1 VKVLVV
7 GVGTSGLISALIL
20 KRFLNIEVDVVY
32 SKNIGIIGVGEGS
45 TEHFN
50 DFMNFVG
57 IDYFSIIKECGAT
70 FKSGIMFEGWTK
82 EPYLHNVGAPFNNK
96 IGQYPYVYSR
106 QISNGSN
113 RVNSQLIWD
122 NKLSEHALN
131 NKTVAPFNQ
140 YHFDTHK
147 LNTFLIKF
155 ANKAGINTIID
166 DIKDVVFKETGEID
180 YVVGDIK
187 NYNYDFY
194 IDSTGFKRL
203 LIGKM
208 DTRWVSFSKF
218 LKMKAAVVFQTSTN
232 EEYDLWTLA
241 KSMDYG
247 WRFQLTTQDH
257 IGNGYVFDS
266 DYVSLDKVKE
276 ELDKEMGFDVNIAKT
291 FSFDPGHL
299 DTPWVKNCVAVG
311 LSGSFVEPLEATS
324 IGTTIQ
330 QTYLLMHKLLNYS
343 EKDIKTYN
351 NSFTSIMNNL
361 RDFIFLHYITK
372 KDTTDFWKD
381 VKEISLPESL
391 NHNID
396 IWKNRLPIK
405 EDFSNQSQYSLFWD
419 DNFTV
424 VMHGL
429 GLFNIESIKK
439 EYDSLSNEFKN
450 YVEPQISNFLSSET
464 GISHKKFIQTVTKYL
479 I

>member
-1 VKVLVV
+1 MRVLVV
-7 GVGTSGLISALIL
+7 GGGTSGLISALIL
-20 KRFLNIEVDVVY
+20 KRFLNIDVDVVY

-70 FKSGIMFEGWTK
+70 FKSGIMFEGWTE
-82 EPYLHNVGAPFNNK
+82 EPYLHSVGAPFSNK

-106 QISNGSN
+106 QISNNSN
-113 RVNSQLIWD
+113 RVNSQIIWD
-122 NKLSEHALN
+122 NKLSEQYLN
-131 NKTVAPFNQ
+131 SKKVAPFNQ

-147 LNTFLIKF
+147 LNDFLIKF
-155 ANKAGINTIID
+155 ANKAGINTIVD
-166 DIKDVVFKETGEID
+166 DVKDVVFKETGEID

-187 NYNYDFY
+187 TYNYDFY

-208 DTRWVSFSKF
+208 GARWVSFSEF
-218 LKMKAAVVFQTSTN
+218 LKMKSAVVFQTPTN

-241 KSMDYG
+241 KAMDYG

-266 DYVSLDKVKE
+266 DYVSLDKIKE

-299 DTPWVKNCVAVG
+299 ETPWVKNCVAVG

-343 EKDIKTYN
+343 EKDISVYN
-351 NSFTSIMNNL
+351 RSFTSIMNNL

-372 KDTTDFWKD
+372 KETTDFWKD
-381 VKEISLPESL
+381 VRGITPPDSLSNKLEL
-391 NHNID
+391 
-396 IWKNRLPIK
+396 WKNKLPIK
-405 EDFSNQSQYSLFWD
+405 EDFLEQSQYSLFWE

-429 GLFNIESIKK
+429 NLFNTDSIRA
-439 EYDSLSNEFKN
+439 EYNALSNDFKN
-450 YVEPQISNFLSSET
+450 IADQQVINLLNTET

>member
-1 VKVLVV
+1 MKVLVV
-7 GVGTSGLISALIL
+7 GGGTSGLISALIL
-20 KRFLNIEVDVVY
+20 KKFLNIDVDVVY

-70 FKSGIMFEGWTK
+70 FKSGIMFEGWTE
-82 EPYLHNVGAPFNNK
+82 EPYLHSVGAPFNNK

-106 QISNGSN
+106 QISNNSN
-113 RVNSQLIWD
+113 RVNSQLLWD
-122 NKLSEHALN
+122 NKLSEHFLN
-131 NKTVAPFNQ
+131 SRQVAPFNQ

-147 LNTFLIKF
+147 LNDFLIKF
-155 ANKAGINTIID
+155 ANKSGINTIVD

-187 NYNYDFY
+187 TYNYDFY

-208 DTRWVSFSKF
+208 GAHWVSFSEF
-218 LKMKAAVVFQTSTN
+218 LKMKSAVVFQTPTN

-241 KSMDYG
+241 KAMDYG

-266 DYVSLDKVKE
+266 DYVSLDKIKE

-299 DTPWVKNCVAVG
+299 DTPWVKNCVAIG

-372 KDTTDFWKD
+372 KETTDFWKD
-381 VKEISLPESL
+381 VRGITPPNSLLNSL
-391 NHNID
+391 EL
-396 IWKNRLPIK
+396 WKNKLPIK
-405 EDFSNQSQYSLFWD
+405 EDFSNQSQYCLFWD

-429 GLFNIESIKK
+429 GLFNIDSIKA
-439 EYDSLSNEFKN
+439 EYAALSNDFKN
-450 YVEPQISNFLSSET
+450 IVAQQLNNLLNT
-464 GISHKKFIQTVTKYL
+464 GAGISHKKFIQTVTKYL

>member
-1 VKVLVV
+1 MKVLIV
-7 GVGTSGLISALIL
+7 GGGTSGLISALIL

-50 DFMNFVG
+50 DFMTFVG

-70 FKSGIMFEGWTK
+70 FKSGIMFEGWTEK
-82 EPYLHNVGAPFNNK
+82 PYLHSVGAPFNNK
-96 IGQYPYVYSR
+96 VGQYPYMYSR
-106 QISNGSN
+106 QISSGST
-113 RVNSQLIWD
+113 RVNSQLLWD
-122 NKLSEHALN
+122 NKLSEHFLN
-131 NKTVAPFNQ
+131 NKKVAPFNQ
-140 YHFDTHK
+140 YHFNTHK
-147 LNTFLIKF
+147 LNDFLIKF
-155 ANKAGINTIID
+155 ANNAGINTIVD
-166 DIKDVVFKETGEID
+166 DVKDVVFKETGEID

-194 IDSTGFKRL
+194 VDSTGFKKV

-208 DTRWVSFSKF
+208 NARWVSFSEF
-218 LKMKAAVVFQTSTN
+218 LKMKSAVVFQTSPR

-241 KSMDYG
+241 KAMDYG
-247 WRFQLTTQDH
+247 WRFQITTQDH

-266 DYVSLDKVKE
+266 DYTSLDKVKE
-276 ELDKEMGFDVNIAKT
+276 ELDKEMGFDVNISKT

-299 DTPWVKNCVAVG
+299 DTPWIKNCVAIG
-311 LSGSFVEPLEATS
+311 LSASFVEPLEATS

-343 EKDIKTYN
+343 EKDISVYN
-351 NSFTSIMNNL
+351 NSFVSIMNNL

-372 KDTTDFWKD
+372 KDTTTFWKD
-381 VKEISLPESL
+381 VCNTTPPDSLSNKLEL
-391 NHNID
+391 
-396 IWKNRLPIK
+396 WKNKLPIK
-405 EDFSNQSQYSLFWD
+405 EDFSNQSQYCLFWE

-429 GLFNIESIKK
+429 GMFNTESIKK
-439 EYDSLSNEFKN
+439 EYETLSDDFKR
-450 YVEPQISNFLSSET
+450 LSDKYLSDLPT
-464 GISHKKFIQTVTKYL
+464 DKTAISHKKFIQTIIKYL
-479 I
+479 S

>member
-1 VKVLVV
+1 MRVLVV
-7 GVGTSGLISALIL
+7 GGGTSGLISALIL
-20 KRFLNIEVDVVY
+20 KRFLNVKVDVVY

-70 FKSGIMFEGWTK
+70 FKSGIMFEGWTE
-82 EPYLHNVGAPFNNK
+82 EPYLHSVGAPFSNK

-106 QISNGSN
+106 QISANSN
-113 RVNSQLIWD
+113 RVNSQIIWD
-122 NKLSEHALN
+122 NKLSEQYLN
-131 NKTVAPFNQ
+131 SKKVAPFNQ

-147 LNTFLIKF
+147 LNDFLIKF
-155 ANKAGINTIID
+155 ANKVGINTIVD
-166 DIKDVVFKETGEID
+166 DVKDVVLKETGEID

-208 DTRWVSFSKF
+208 DARWVSFSEF
-218 LKMKAAVVFQTSTN
+218 LKMKSAVVFQTPTN

-241 KSMDYG
+241 KAMDYG

-372 KDTTDFWKD
+372 KETTDFWKD
-381 VKEISLPESL
+381 VRSITPPDSLSNNLEL
-391 NHNID
+391 
-396 IWKNRLPIK
+396 WKNKLPIK
-405 EDFSNQSQYSLFWD
+405 EDFSNQSQYCLFWE

-429 GLFNIESIKK
+429 GLFNIDSIKA
-439 EYDSLSNEFKN
+439 EYDALSNDFKN
-450 YVEPQISNFLSSET
+450 IVDQQLNSLLNTET